1 MKFIAN
7 FMTICIIP
15 ARSNSQRLKNKN
27 FINFYG
33 KSIISYVIETAKK
46 SKIFSKI
53 IVSTDSKKIASIAK
67 KCGAEVPFIRSKKL
81 SDNFTTSKEV
91 VIDCIKKISSQKN
104 AYHCCIYPTAVLT
117 KVNDLKKSFNKIK
130 KLKADYLIAITD
142 FEYSPIRSLQKRGKN
157 WIKFKEKKYINSR
170 SQDLKT
176 LYHDTGSFYF
186 YKTSVLLKKRKNL
199 PKKTTYYFIDRT
211 NTVDINSASDLKMA
225 KLKFRLLKEKNG

>member
-1 MKFIAN
+1 MNKNILVV
-7 FMTICIIP
+7 IP

-142 FEYSPIRSLQKRGKN
+142 FEYSPIRFILILLDSKSL
-157 WIKFKEKKYINSR
+157 IYS
-170 SQDLKT
+170 
-176 LYHDTGSFYF
+176 
-186 YKTSVLLKKRKNL
+186 
-199 PKKTTYYFIDRT
+199 
-211 NTVDINSASDLKMA
+211 
-225 KLKFRLLKEKNG
+225 LKFHNGLYS